1 MFAEEVLG
9 SNDAMWFSPD
19 GSKLAFA
26 TFDDTSVK
34 IMSFP
39 YYGQADNLSFQYSVN
54 INIHYPKVS
63 SIKLK
68 ELILIN
74 FSLLRIL
81 IFAARFS

>member
-1 MFAEEVLG
+1 MIAEEVFG

-26 TFDDTSVK
+26 TFDDTNVK

-39 YYGQADNLSFQYSVN
+39 YYGYADNLTFQYSVN

-63 SIKLK
+63 EIFRMVRQIFLTFSARG
-68 ELILIN
+68 N
-74 FSLLRIL
+74 F
-81 IFAARFS
+81 